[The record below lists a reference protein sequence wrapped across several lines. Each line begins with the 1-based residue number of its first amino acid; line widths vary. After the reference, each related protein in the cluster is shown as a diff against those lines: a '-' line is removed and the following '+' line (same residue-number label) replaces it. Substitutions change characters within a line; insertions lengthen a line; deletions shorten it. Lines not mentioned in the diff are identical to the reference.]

1 MNDMNYKALQK
12 DSMKN
17 NNGFTLIELVV
28 AILVFALGIMGI
40 MKMHSA
46 TVQANNYSMQVTE
59 AVNAGENELEYL
71 RGLEFA
77 HDSMSIGVHNTTNL
91 SRGIPYNL
99 SWTVTNPG
107 TAGSSRNVLL
117 TVQWQEKALN
127 HQINMEVTWDE
138 L

>member
-1 MNDMNYKALQK
+1 MNDMNHGELQK
-12 DSMKN
+12 KYIKTS
-17 NNGFTLIELVV
+17 GFTLIELVV

-77 HDSMSIGVHNTTNL
+77 HDSMSIGVHTTTTV

-107 TAGSSRNVLL
+107 TSTTSRNVLL